1 MQPSKPQQISIPTPE
16 MIDDRVSAICKPQS
30 FEKKSHQGTANLK
43 GKTRTGNTIQKKTLQ
58 KGLPA
63 QTEDRRKRQK

>member
-16 MIDDRVSAICKPQS
+16 MIRYPQYVNPRALR
-30 FEKKSHQGTANLK
+30 KKSHQGTVNLK
-43 GKTRTGNTIQKKTLQ
+43 GKTRTGNPVQKKTLH

>member
-16 MIDDRVSAICKPQS
+16 MIGYPQYVNPSQS
-30 FEKKSHQGTANLK
+30 FGKKSHQGTLNLK

-58 KGLPA
+58 KRLPA